1 MNNIKVNVSENKYRM
16 FQVTDKLPEIESLE
30 DLEIK
35 DDYNY
40 PDERCLAINNDIYLD
55 PQQPNN
61 EVYDYDLYELKMFNI
76 SEYEAGENIENYI
89 EYKYV
94 AIKKEEIEGE

>member
-1 MNNIKVNVSENKYRM
+1 MTNIKVNTSENKFRM
-16 FQVTDKLPEIESLE
+16 FEVIERLPKLENLE

-35 DDYNY
+35 DYIY
-40 PDERCLAINNDIYLD
+40 PEERCLGINSDIYLD
-55 PQQPNN
+55 PQQPRD

>member
-1 MNNIKVNVSENKYRM
+1 MSKIKVNVSENKYRM
-16 FQVTDKLPEIESLE
+16 YEVVDRLPELENLE

-35 DDYNY
+35 DYSY
-40 PDERCLAINNDIYLD
+40 SQERCLGVNNDIYLD
-55 PQQPNN
+55 PQQPND

-76 SEYEAGENIENYI
+76 SDYEAGENIEDYI

-94 AIKKEEIEGE
+94 AIKKEKFEEE

>member
-1 MNNIKVNVSENKYRM
+1 MTKFKVNVSEKKYRM
-16 FQVTDKLPEIESLE
+16 FEVVDRLPELENLE

-35 DDYNY
+35 DDYYY
-40 PDERCLAINNDIYLD
+40 PDERCIGINDDIYLD
-55 PQQPNN
+55 PQQPND

-76 SEYEAGENIENYI
+76 SEYEAGENVEDYI

-94 AIKKEEIEGE
+94 AIKKGE

>member
-1 MNNIKVNVSENKYRM
+1 MTKFKVNVSEKKYRM
-16 FQVTDKLPEIESLE
+16 FEVVDRLPELENLE

-35 DDYNY
+35 DDYYY
-40 PDERCLAINNDIYLD
+40 PDERCIGINDDIYLD
-55 PQQPNN
+55 TQQPND

-76 SEYEAGENIENYI
+76 SEYEAGENVEDYI

-94 AIKKEEIEGE
+94 AIKKGE